1 MRSAL
6 LVVFVALAGVF
17 APTALAGADGI
28 FSAQFTGQSDYVDP
42 IASPGVYPTEHRHMF
57 ACAVDVTPTSTSA
70 DLRAGGT
77 SCVETGNHS
86 GYWIIRPTQLVNG
99 VPEYLPPATS
109 KNMLAYY
116 DCKHGASICSSIGWF
131 PENFGEIA
139 GNSHATSADD
149 NPILNHPDLSGY
161 RCGTGGGQ
169 FSNAPPATCDTTL
182 VMGVTYGNC
191 LMADGSTSMLVGNNC
206 LSMGGTPIIRRQQY
220 WRFKPL
226 HPNLSDLMLDGDHPT
241 WQLHADILDG
251 WKPETSQDFLDRF
264 VHPQVDGGQ
273 NPQLTG

>member
-1 MRSAL
+1 MKRLLIVL
-6 LVVFVALAGVF
+6 LVAATAAFFV
-17 APTALAGADGI
+17 PPALAGADGI
-28 FSAQFTGQSDYVDP
+28 FSAQFTGQSDFIDP
-42 IASPGVYPTEHRHMF
+42 VAAPGVYPTEHRHVF
-57 ACAVDVTPTSTSA
+57 ACARDVTPDSTSA
-70 DLRAGGT
+70 SLRAGAT
-77 SCVETGNHS
+77 SCVETGNHA

-99 VPEYLPPATS
+99 VPTYLQPNTS
-109 KNMLAYY
+109 KHMLAYY
-116 DCKHGASICSSIGWF
+116 DCKHGAAICSTIPWF
-131 PENFGEIA
+131 PENFGEVA
-139 GNSHATSADD
+139 GNPNATSAAD

-191 LMADGSTSMLVGNNC
+191 LHPDGTTSMLTGANC
-206 LSMGGTPIIRRQQY
+206 TRVGTPIIRRQQY

-226 HPNLSDLMLDGDHPT
+226 HPDLSDLMLDGDHPT

-251 WKPETSQDFLDRF
+251 WLPETSDDFLNRF

-273 NPQLTG
+273 NPQLAG